1 MKYTKRFIAIIL
13 TIVMMMDTSMVATA
27 TTFSE
32 EISLINTYVE
42 CLDTGNIDNIRELLC
57 EEEQEEFT
65 SFISNEDNFKN
76 KIGYYNY
83 KSAELVAVTE
93 STQILSSL
101 DYNIMD
107 YANIERLSAWECII
121 DVETYEDT
129 KFLHQGN
136 NKFIIVLG
144 NKDDGIPVII
154 GVVRDKIW
162 SEANC
167 CEEDSVG
174 VEPLSYDAPV
184 SAPSLGVWTM
194 PSTITVQSYGVVDFK
209 HYCNVV
215 TMNEFGTDSYN
226 ENARKA
232 VALAVKNVGWNR
244 TLVQKYSGYGYDVK
258 PTTADQVYNPSKT
271 PTTKVINAVNAIWN
285 YVMLSSDYKLF
296 CAFFVSSSSTNSYAK
311 YHGGILSQTE
321 ANYLGT
327 NGYTWQNILHYFY
340 DYGTYNSEMTSGVI
354 KIVDLGHASVGK
366 AYSSNATM
374 HWQTC
379 TVCGCIHSKTSHTW
393 VSSGTIYKCTV
404 CGRTSTNAPGLMSVE

>member
-1 MKYTKRFIAIIL
+1 MLA
-13 TIVMMMDTSMVATA
+13 IVMLLDASMIATA
-27 TTFSE
+27 TTIDE
-32 EISLINTYVE
+32 EMTLINTYVE
-42 CLDTGNIDNIRELLC
+42 CLDTGNVDNIRELLC
-57 EEEQEEFT
+57 EEEKEEFN
-65 SFISNEDNFKN
+65 SFISNEENSEN

-83 KSAELVAVTE
+83 KSAELISVTE
-93 STQILSSL
+93 CTQILSSL
-101 DYNIMD
+101 DYKITD
-107 YANIERLSAWECII
+107 YSNIENLSAWECII
-121 DVETYEDT
+121 NVETYEDT
-129 KFLHQGN
+129 KFLHHGN

-144 NKDDGIPVII
+144 NRYDGIPVII
-154 GVVRDKIW
+154 SIVRDKIW
-162 SEANC
+162 SETNC
-167 CEEDSVG
+167 CEENDSLG
-174 VEPLSYDAPV
+174 VDLLSYDAPV
-184 SAPSLGVWTM
+184 SAPSLGVWTT

-209 HYCNVV
+209 QYCRVV

-244 TLVQKYSGYGYDVK
+244 TLVQKYSGYGYDIK

-311 YHGGILSQTE
+311 FHGGILSQTE
-321 ANYLGT
+321 ANSLGA

-340 DYGTYNSEMTSGVI
+340 DYGAYNSEMTSGVI
-354 KIVDLGHASVGK
+354 KIVDLTHTPIGK
-366 AYSSNATM
+366 TYSSNATT

-379 TVCGCIHSKTSHTW
+379 TTCGCIHSKDTHTW
-393 VSSGTIYKCTV
+393 VLRGTTYRCTV